1 MRVIWTQKAQIDYDN
16 SIEYLLNEWSEKVAQ
31 NFINQVSL
39 TLQLLVINPFLY
51 QQSDFQDIRKAFITK
66 QITFFYKPEA
76 ERIVLL
82 RFWNN
87 SAPIENL
94 TI

>member
-1 MRVIWTQKAQIDYDN
+1 MRVIWTQQAQIDYDRN
-16 SIEYLLNEWSEKVAQ
+16 IEYLLTEWSEKVAQ

-51 QQSDFQDIRKAFITK
+51 QKSDFQKTRKAFINK
-66 QITFFYKPEA
+66 HITLFYIPESD
-76 ERIVLL
+76 RIVLL

-87 SAPIENL
+87 SAPFENL
-94 TI
+94 IS